1 MNGTTETVWWSDRW
15 AWRGTLAAAPLGAL
29 GAIVYS
35 LVVLRLP
42 PVPAL
47 LAYGL
52 GAALAAGVGC
62 LLAGPLGG
70 AAVALRRR
78 REERRSDREDA
89 SVVLDLDPY
98 PDEEVGRTPSHAAA

>member
-29 GAIVYS
+29 AAIVYS

-42 PVPAL
+42 PVTAL

-52 GAALAAGVGC
+52 GAALAAGIGC

-70 AAVALRRR
+70 TAVALRRR
-78 REERRSDREDA
+78 HRQRRGEAEDA

-98 PDEEVGRTPSHAAA
+98 PEDEVVRTPRHAAA